1 MNLYIARHGQTKLNA
16 EHRAQGRNGEPL
28 NEVGIEQAKELK
40 KKFDAEK
47 LNLIIYILHHKKEL
61 YKQPK

>member
-1 MNLYIARHGQTKLNA
+1 MDLYIARHGQTRLNA

-28 NEVGIEQAKELK
+28 NKVGIEQAKKLK

-47 LNLIIYILHHKKEL
+47 I
-61 YKQPK
+61 